1 MTQDSGVHFR
11 KERFQSIIDSAVD
24 GIVAI
29 DSKGVVEVFNR
40 ACENIFGYKSKEV
53 IGKNVSLLMPEPFAS
68 EHDEYLENYK
78 KGEKNKV
85 VGVGREVEAKR
96 KDGSL
101 FPIYV
106 SVCEVEIEG
115 RVIFSGVIRDI
126 TEAKKRET
134 EILKTNKKLKT
145 IVDTIPDMLFI
156 KDAKDLTFKSFN
168 KTGEVIVGHRK
179 EDLLGKT
186 ANEVFS
192 KKNAC
197 FFNSGDEE
205 ILKAKDVV
213 FIEDK
218 TLQTKNLGVRVFK
231 TRKTVIKDDDGKPML
246 ILGVSEDITTLKEK
260 EENLI
265 RSNQELEQFAFI
277 ASHDLK
283 APLRHIKNN
292 IEVLNE
298 EIPAEHLNEDA
309 KMSMEI
315 INSGVTKMKNLID
328 DLLSYSIVNKREISF
343 EESDLSK
350 LLTEI
355 LTIFETE
362 IKDSNAQLVTPELPT
377 ILCNTNLMHKLF
389 QNLIGNAIKYRN
401 QQTPLQIK
409 MTSEESKDFWKFSVM
424 DNGIGIPS
432 DKLSYVFEIFK
443 RLHKSQE
450 YKGTGIGLAICKK
463 IVEQHKGEIWVES
476 EKGKGSTFIFTISKH
491 LR

>member
-11 KERFQSIIDSAVD
+11 KERFQSIIDSTVD
-24 GIVAI
+24 GMVTI
-29 DSKGVVEVFNR
+29 DAKGTVEVFNR
-40 ACENIFGYKSKEV
+40 ACETIFGYKSEEV
-53 IGKNVSLLMPEPFAS
+53 IGKNVSLLMPEPYSS
-68 EHDEYLENYK
+68 EHDQYLDNYK
-78 KGEKNKV
+78 RGEKNNV

-106 SVCEVEIEG
+106 SVCEVEIDG
-115 RVIFSGVIRDI
+115 RIIFSGVLRDI
-126 TEAKKRET
+126 TEARKKE
-134 EILKTNKKLKT
+134 EQILRTNKKLEA
-145 IVDTIPDMLFI
+145 IIDTIPDMLFI

-179 EDLLGKT
+179 ENLLGKT
-186 ANEVFS
+186 AEKIFS
-192 KKNAC
+192 KENAD
-197 FFNSGDEE
+197 FFNSGDKE

-213 FIEDK
+213 FIEEK
-218 TLQTKNLGVRVFK
+218 AFQTKNLGIRVFK
-231 TRKTVIKDDDGKPML
+231 TRKTVIKDDTGNPIL
-246 ILGVSEDITTLKEK
+246 ILGVSEDITNLKEK

-292 IEVLNE
+292 VEVLNE
-298 EIPAEHLNEDA
+298 EIPAEHLNEDV
-309 KMSMEI
+309 KMSMDI
-315 INSGVTKMKNLID
+315 INSSVIKMKNLID
-328 DLLSYSIVNKREISF
+328 DLLSYSTVNKSEVDF
-343 EESDLSK
+343 ETSNLNE
-350 LLTEI
+350 LLTET
-355 LTIFETE
+355 LAIFTNQ
-362 IKDSNAQLVTPELPT
+362 IKDCNAQLVTPELPT
-377 ILCNTNLMHKLF
+377 ISCNANLMLKLF

-401 QQTPLQIK
+401 QQAPLQIK

-476 EKGKGSTFIFTISKH
+476 EQGKGSNFIFTISKH

>member
-1 MTQDSGVHFR
+1 MTQDSGVHVR

-29 DSKGVVEVFNR
+29 DSKGMVEVFNR

-53 IGKNVSLLMPEPFAS
+53 VGKNVSLLMPEPFAS

-78 KGEKNKV
+78 RGEKNKV
-85 VGVGREVEAKR
+85 VGIGREVEAKR

-106 SVCEVEIEG
+106 SVCEVEING
-115 RVIFSGVIRDI
+115 RIIFSGVIRDI
-126 TEAKKRET
+126 TEEKKKEE
-134 EILKTNKKLKT
+134 EILKINKQLEA

-156 KDAKDLTFKSFN
+156 KNAKDLTFKSFN
-168 KTGEVIVGHRK
+168 KTGEVIVGHEK

-186 ANEVFS
+186 ADEVFS
-192 KKNAC
+192 KENAC

-213 FIEDK
+213 FIEEK
-218 TLQTKNLGVRVFK
+218 TLQTKNLGVRIFK
-231 TRKTVIKDDDGKPML
+231 TRKTVIKDDDGRPML

-343 EESDLSK
+343 EKSDLSK

-355 LTIFETE
+355 LTIFEAE
-362 IKDSNAQLVTPELPT
+362 IKDINAQLVIPELPT
-377 ILCNTNLMHKLF
+377 IFCNTNLIHKLF